1 MVLPENICLS
11 TELHI
16 KLTRIKNYFTDKT
29 LIVAYS
35 GGVDSTVLAELG
47 HQFARRMIA
56 VTADS
61 ITILPGEVEEAAV
74 IANQRGWEHR
84 IIHIEELKD
93 INFVSNPK
101 NRCYYCKR
109 SLVKELQEIAFEI
122 GADLIVEGTNVSE
135 VSGHRPGL
143 KALKENFIQ
152 SPLLIFDLS
161 KGEIRYIARYFGLP
175 NAEKP
180 SLACLSSR
188 FPYGVM
194 ITPKKLMRVGL
205 AERYILD
212 TYHVNVLRVRDHDG
226 LARIEVAPE
235 ERKKLCNPKILD
247 RLNQK
252 LREFGF
258 TYVSLD
264 CGGYR
269 TGALNEVLLH
279 EEDSK

>member
-1 MVLPENICLS
+1 MALQTHKNLS
-11 TELHI
+11 PKLQI
-16 KLTRIKNYFTDKT
+16 KLTQIKNYFIDKT
-29 LIVAYS
+29 VIVAYS

-47 HQFARRMIA
+47 YQFARRMIA

-61 ITILPGEVEEAAV
+61 ITILPGEVEEATR

-84 IIHIEELKD
+84 IIRIDELKD
-93 INFVSNPK
+93 RNFVSNPI

-109 SLVKELQEIAFEI
+109 GLAKELQEVALEI
-122 GADLIVEGTNVSE
+122 GADVIVEGTNVSE

-143 KALKENFIQ
+143 KALKETFIQ
-152 SPLLIFDLS
+152 SPLLINDLT
-161 KGEIRYIARYFGLP
+161 KANIRDLARHFGLP

-188 FPYGVM
+188 FPYGVI
-194 ITPKKLMRVGL
+194 ITPEKLRRVGL
-205 AERYILD
+205 AERYVLD
-212 TYHVNVLRVRDHDG
+212 TYHINVLRVRDHDG

-235 ERKKLCNPKILD
+235 EREKLLKPKILD
-247 RLNQK
+247 NLQQK

-269 TGALNEVLLH
+269 TGALNEAPPVGN
-279 EEDSK
+279 K